1 MKLNTRNMSKA
12 RQVETTYVISTGEDY
27 INTTEDMRDVANHD
41 FTVSLWSPVDITIEL
56 IEYQRDILKPA
67 GRNRLDGF
75 VESAKALI
83 GIEAL
88 INAYADGE
96 VSLILITSPNGAASK
111 VVIDGLARYEHTED
125 LSDDLMDVVTNIV
138 LEATDEFIRV
148 RMSNHWLDDS
158 PVQVPIPGGPRKLVG
173 IDRVFFRESILKSE
187 AIHKFCDLVAEAVF
201 TVFDEIES
209 MND

>member
-1 MKLNTRNMSKA
+1 MKLNTRNTKA
-12 RQVETTYVISTGEDY
+12 RLVETAYVVSSDEDY
-27 INTTEDMRDVANHD
+27 INTTEDMREVAEHD
-41 FTVSLWSPVDITIEL
+41 FTVSPWSPVDITVEL
-56 IEYQRDILKPA
+56 VEYQRDILKPS

-148 RMSNHWLDDS
+148 RMSNHWLNDS
-158 PVQVPIPGGPRKLVG
+158 PVQVPIPGGPRKLTG
-173 IDRVFFRESILKSE
+173 LDRISFTEAVSKTE
-187 AIHKFCDLVAEAVF
+187 AIRKFCELVTEAVF